1 MVDDIYSYI
10 DSTLSTAIDG
20 YFSATVDKKPIEI
33 PIYCGMPDF
42 ADGEPEYYI
51 VYTLYDSPTLYADNS
66 ENAVEYTVTLN
77 VFMPII
83 STEILEEIKST
94 MKSAGFVYQGG
105 GEVGTDTD
113 YPNRRQY
120 YQDFKILF

>member
-20 YFSATVDKKPIEI
+20 YFSAVIDGNPVEI
-33 PIYCGMPDF
+33 PIYCCMPDF
-42 ADGEPEYYI
+42 AEGEPDYYI
-51 VYTLYDSPTLYADNS
+51 VYTLYDSPTLFADNS

-83 STEILEEIKST
+83 KTSVLAQLKIA
-94 MKSAGFVYQGG
+94 MKSAGFVYQSG
-105 GEVGTDTD
+105 GEIGTDAD

-120 YQDFKILF
+120 YQDYKISF